1 MLKMGQK
8 EASYKYSWVIITTNI
23 MLFWMYLLVHIP
35 LPLQDNADLHTCLLD
50 EEVSRSTGKEE
61 EGQII
66 HHSTLYRTL

>member
-1 MLKMGQK
+1 
-8 EASYKYSWVIITTNI
+8 

-61 EGQII
+61 GQI
-66 HHSTLYRTL
+66 HHRTLYRTLYIFCTLGGFVTPQFSIPRVCQR

>member
-1 MLKMGQK
+1 
-8 EASYKYSWVIITTNI
+8 

>member
-1 MLKMGQK
+1 
-8 EASYKYSWVIITTNI
+8 

-35 LPLQDNADLHTCLLD
+35 LPLQDNVDLHTCLLD

>member
-35 LPLQDNADLHTCLLD
+35 LPLQDNVDLHTCLLD